1 MKKLFIVLEVGLML
15 AACTREEVDVFSLED
30 NYIYFPYDNGTTL
43 ATSMVPGDSIYYF
56 YNKSSLTV
64 KSAQQRDT
72 FYFEVRAAGLAK
84 SVDRQIKIV
93 PWSCEVSGFTEAVEG
108 VNYVPFDDPEMVKN
122 LVLPADSVQVKIPV
136 IVTYDP
142 SIAGTAKSF
151 IVGLKLIDSGDL
163 RVMGTNFNITVVDK
177 AARTHACVRFNQ
189 SSL

>member
-1 MKKLFIVLEVGLML
+1 MYFLWRTIIYIFPMITGQLWLQVWFLVIVLTIFIIRVLL
-15 AACTREEVDVFSLED
+15 Q
-30 NYIYFPYDNGTTL
+30 
-43 ATSMVPGDSIYYF
+43 
-56 YNKSSLTV
+56 SSRHNNVIPFIL
-64 KSAQQRDT
+64 K
-72 FYFEVRAAGLAK
+72 AGLAK
-84 SVDRQIKIV
+84 SVDRQIKIA
-93 PWSCEVSGFTEAVEG
+93 PWSCKVSGFTEAVEG

-151 IVGLKLIDSGDL
+151 VVGLKLIDSGDL

>member
-1 MKKLFIVLEVGLML
+1 M
-15 AACTREEVDVFSLED
+15 
-30 NYIYFPYDNGTTL
+30 
-43 ATSMVPGDSIYYF
+43 
-56 YNKSSLTV
+56 
-64 KSAQQRDT
+64 
-72 FYFEVRAAGLAK
+72 
-84 SVDRQIKIV
+84 DRQIKIA
-93 PWSCEVSGFTEAVEG
+93 PWSCKVSGFTEAVEG

-151 IVGLKLIDSGDL
+151 VVGLKLIDSGDL